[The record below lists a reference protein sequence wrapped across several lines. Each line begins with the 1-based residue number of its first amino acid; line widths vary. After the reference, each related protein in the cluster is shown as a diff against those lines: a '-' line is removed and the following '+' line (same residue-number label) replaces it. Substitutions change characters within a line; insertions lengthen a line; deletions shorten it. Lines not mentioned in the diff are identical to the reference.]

1 MKLPVAMLYLRSI
14 LSQSVYTPNRGLY
27 IWPLML
33 PIRVSDFGLI
43 TLQINLVSTSVR
55 GFVTA
60 KIITAVVR
68 ITDAV
73 I

>member
-1 MKLPVAMLYLRSI
+1 MAACLTLP
-14 LSQSVYTPNRGLY
+14 T
-27 IWPLML
+27 
-33 PIRVSDFGLI
+33 RVSDFRLI

-68 ITDAV
+68 IIDVV